1 MTGTGDN
8 NHDQRPGGKA
18 VTGPG
23 CKAVWRRVLECRARV
38 GGAPPRRR
46 GKEQMRHETP
56 PARLQDLRS
65 GVVLALGS
73 GGIRGVAHLGV
84 MAELAAA
91 GVPFKAVAA
100 SSSGALLG
108 AMFLLLGD
116 PGAENQVREFI
127 ARGIGAKLPDIG
139 EIECKTG
146 LAGAFARLKRGLGLL
161 RIVFTRNAMTHEAF
175 SRLVDFL
182 VPDRRIEE
190 MPVPFRIVTTDH
202 ATGEEV
208 GLDSGPLRL
217 AVAASLAMPG
227 VVTPYH
233 WAGRRLQDGGTV
245 AEIPVRA
252 ARALGDPV
260 LAVETSEGLPAGDPD
275 RDRLPKAMFRAAAMG
290 WQALRRRMLAEA
302 DLVVSPKVNHL
313 YWADYTAV
321 DTAVAA
327 GRAAARE
334 LLASYG
340 LTP

>member
-1 MTGTGDN
+1 MPPETT
-8 NHDQRPGGKA
+8 P
-18 VTGPG
+18 T
-23 CKAVWRRVLECRARV
+23 
-38 GGAPPRRR
+38 APPS
-46 GKEQMRHETP
+46 
-56 PARLQDLRS
+56 LRS

-73 GGIRGVAHLGV
+73 GGMRGVAHLGV

-91 GVPFKAVAA
+91 GVPFRGVAA
-100 SSSGALLG
+100 TSSGALLG

-116 PGAENQVREFI
+116 PGAEERVREFI
-127 ARGIGAKLPDIG
+127 ARGMGAKLPDIG
-139 EIECKTG
+139 EIEGKTG
-146 LAGAFARLKRGLGLL
+146 LAGTVARIRRGLGLL
-161 RIVFTRNAMTHEAF
+161 RIVFTRNAMSHQVF
-175 SRLVDFL
+175 SSLVDFL

-190 MPVPFRIVTTDH
+190 MPVPFRVVTTDH
-202 ATGEEV
+202 ATGDEV
-208 GLDSGPLRL
+208 WLDRGPLRV
-217 AVAASLAMPG
+217 AIAASSAMPG
-227 VVTPYH
+227 VVAPYH
-233 WAGRRLQDGGTV
+233 WDGRRLQDGGTV

-252 ARALGDPV
+252 ARALGGPV

-334 LLASYG
+334 LLASQQSA
-340 LTP
+340 T